1 MGETLAVLS
10 HLLESICNTGAKT
23 DQPMQRGQASPHWD
37 TRAHLN
43 LISYK
48 LASFAVVVQSWLQGK
63 SANSANWGSQPSPAQ
78 PSLVFSICFARYL
91 GAPGSEDPHT
101 MAT

>member
-10 HLLESICNTGAKT
+10 HLLESICNTGAKI

-48 LASFAVVVQSWLQGK
+48 LASFAVVV
-63 SANSANWGSQPSPAQ
+63 
-78 PSLVFSICFARYL
+78 
-91 GAPGSEDPHT
+91 
-101 MAT
+101 